1 MISMITWT
9 NDICYGCK
17 VELSKVIIQM
27 INTSSK
33 TSKAMSKTY
42 KKCYKSKTQSRSPE
56 VKAQT
61 NFKPLKPRQKGWIN
75 WLSHDLSAQID
86 MISAQS
92 CRDLH

>member
-1 MISMITWT
+1 
-9 NDICYGCK
+9 
-17 VELSKVIIQM
+17 M

-56 VKAQT
+56 VKGT
-61 NFKPLKPRQKGWIN
+61 NKIEAIEAKTKGMDKLD
-75 WLSHDLSAQID
+75 LSHDFKSAQID